1 MTYYRSYLGNA
12 GFSLTELLVVIVIIG
27 VLVLLA
33 LPRFTSVIDKTK
45 TTEAKLQ
52 LKHLHTLQK
61 SFFYEHDRY
70 SASPGEIGY
79 EQSPLVSE
87 GAAPGIRSRL
97 SRQTAVP
104 FLPGP
109 AVSSTVIKTAP
120 SACWRS
126 IRADIYELYRW
137 INDDVYAEQKNLGG
151 GLMRPEPDAMQLLG
165 QHAFDVA
172 AGAA

>member
-70 SASPGEIGY
+70 SASPASY
-79 EQSPLVSE
+79 SLKQTHQKRRRR
-87 GAAPGIRSRL
+87 AAFTNQTQRL
-97 SRQTAVP
+97 SGRKLA
-104 FLPGP
+104 
-109 AVSSTVIKTAP
+109 SS
-120 SACWRS
+120 
-126 IRADIYELYRW
+126 
-137 INDDVYAEQKNLGG
+137 
-151 GLMRPEPDAMQLLG
+151 
-165 QHAFDVA
+165 
-172 AGAA
+172 

>member
-87 GAAPGIRSRL
+87 GGSARYKIEIVSADGRSFLARASSVIDSDKDGSVSVLEVDQSGNIRI
-97 SRQTAVP
+97 
-104 FLPGP
+104 
-109 AVSSTVIKTAP
+109 VS
-120 SACWRS
+120 
-126 IRADIYELYRW
+126 LY
-137 INDDVYAEQKNLGG
+137 
-151 GLMRPEPDAMQLLG
+151 
-165 QHAFDVA
+165 
-172 AGAA
+172 